1 MADIRDLEGIDRFV
15 RALLADSA
23 SRRRVLAVLQRPT
36 SVEERALALRA
47 DLRLLRGSVSLP
59 RLTHGNA
66 VTLVRAFDVIRARS
80 PQVIDALDADSLPRL
95 ESPLD
100 QIAFFS

>member
-66 VTLVRAFDVIRARS
+66 VTLVRAFDVIRARN
-80 PQVIDALDADSLPRL
+80 PQVIDALGGDQLPAIDPTL
-95 ESPLD
+95 GAIMFAS
-100 QIAFFS
+100 